1 MRAVAEAEKVRCEI
15 GYTALTSLQRVRSTH
30 CTLVAVLQLASAL
43 RFSLRGDRDFGRPW
57 CCFIRV
63 LRGREILFGGGCSSR
78 RRDVVSRLGIT
89 SPCRGECCLVL
100 THTRW
105 TCPSSAASAL
115 SYSSLEWIAGGGS
128 VWSIGGFF
136 SHPSSYRIFFAASVL
151 QTLVAVAS
159 CCFPAFSLTD
169 LVSLP
174 DLEAASC
181 EVMARLLGA
190 SSPSM
195 KACSAHVFAT
205 THRFFDKGTH
215 DVCVWLRRVGAAFRY
230 STVVTFGD
238 GCC

>member
-1 MRAVAEAEKVRCEI
+1 MA
-15 GYTALTSLQRVRSTH
+15 
-30 CTLVAVLQLASAL
+30 
-43 RFSLRGDRDFGRPW
+43 
-57 CCFIRV
+57 
-63 LRGREILFGGGCSSR
+63 
-78 RRDVVSRLGIT
+78 
-89 SPCRGECCLVL
+89 
-100 THTRW
+100 
-105 TCPSSAASAL
+105 SAASFHAHAVDVSVVSSVGIIIFIIRVDSWWWLGVVHRWLLQPPIIL
-115 SYSSLEWIAGGGS
+115 SD
-128 VWSIGGFF
+128 
-136 SHPSSYRIFFAASVL
+136 FAASVL

-181 EVMARLLGA
+181 EVMARLLGS

-195 KACSAHVFAT
+195 KACAAHAFAT

>member
-78 RRDVVSRLGIT
+78 RRDVISRLGIT

-136 SHPSSYRIFFAASVL
+136 SHPSSYRFFCRKRLAD
-151 QTLVAVAS
+151 AS
-159 CCFPAFSLTD
+159 CCRLVLLSSFLADRFGFTSRFGSSLMRGHGEATGFFISFD
-169 LVSLP
+169 EGVRCACLRHHPSLLRQR
-174 DLEAASC
+174 D
-181 EVMARLLGA
+181 ARRLRVA
-190 SSPSM
+190 PSSWRSFQ
-195 KACSAHVFAT
+195 V
-205 THRFFDKGTH
+205 
-215 DVCVWLRRVGAAFRY
+215 
-230 STVVTFGD
+230 
-238 GCC
+238 